1 MPKKTVKSKSVAAK
15 VVPSKLPIRK
25 GRSEGTPKPSKVPVP
40 AAPTQ
45 FEFGK
50 LLDVVERQVS
60 RRPEVMLKPDTI
72 TRVAIEAIVKK
83 ENELIRKALKKLKKT
98 SAWVRQQWTEV
109 NEASPA
115 VPLSADFTPEQY
127 AERIRLND
135 KTVPP
140 PGTWRRKLLEAGRK
154 LKS

>member
-1 MPKKTVKSKSVAAK
+1 MPKKTVKSKSVVSKK
-15 VVPSKLPIRK
+15 VPVRPPIRK
-25 GRSEGTPKPSKVPVP
+25 GRSEGTSKPPRVPIP
-40 AAPTQ
+40 AAPMQ

-60 RRPEVMLKPDTI
+60 RRPEVMLKPDTT
-72 TRVAIEAIVKK
+72 TRVAIEAIVKR

-98 SAWVRQQWTEV
+98 PAWVRQQWAEV
-109 NEASPA
+109 NEASPSA
-115 VPLSADFTPEQY
+115 PLSADFTPEQY
-127 AERIRLND
+127 AERIRFND